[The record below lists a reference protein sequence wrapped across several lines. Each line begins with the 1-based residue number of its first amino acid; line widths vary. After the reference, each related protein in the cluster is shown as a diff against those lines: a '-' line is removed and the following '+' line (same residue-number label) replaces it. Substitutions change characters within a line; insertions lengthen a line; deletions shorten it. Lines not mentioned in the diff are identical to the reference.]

1 VQSEAKRKVVTMMED
16 SIRLNAESGQTM
28 AEYAMV
34 LGVITLVIVTTLS
47 LLSTEI
53 NAAFNRTI
61 SIVTSAF

>member
-1 VQSEAKRKVVTMMED
+1 VQPKAKRKVVTMMED

-47 LLSTEI
+47 LLSSEI

>member
-1 VQSEAKRKVVTMMED
+1 MMED

-34 LGVITLVIVTTLS
+34 LGVITLLIVTTLS
-47 LLSTEI
+47 LLSGEI